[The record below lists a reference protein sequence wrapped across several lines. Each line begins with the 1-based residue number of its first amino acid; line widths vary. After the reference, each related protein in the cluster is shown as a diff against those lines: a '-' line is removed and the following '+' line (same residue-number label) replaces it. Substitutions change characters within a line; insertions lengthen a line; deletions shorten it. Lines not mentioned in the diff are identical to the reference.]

1 MSTKFDDQ
9 LERARHD
16 LLDLTAR
23 NRLLNTPLARGKS
36 TRLDIVDELTSEV
49 FRILVQ
55 EHREM
60 SFLPTAESA
69 TGESSQV
76 SRTAKR
82 LFNSDDSEEEPDFP
96 QPVEAAVPTPD
107 RQMDRNLQTSLD
119 AEKLQTRLL
128 RLFYDAKAMF
138 EEQGVNSLFLA
149 MGFLEW
155 YESPTSDKTRYAP
168 LLLIPVELDRRTVNA
183 RFRVHVLEEEVTTN
197 LSLQAKL
204 KVDFGLQFPD
214 VPDLEDLVPA
224 EYFAAVE
231 RVIEKQ
237 PRWKVRRDRMTLWF
251 FSFAKFLMFRDLA
264 QEVWPEG
271 KGPSD
276 HPLVRG
282 LLGEPVNYEPP
293 LIGEDEPLDQRLDPQ
308 TVCHV
313 VDCDSSQA
321 AAIEEVRGGRN
332 LVIQGPPGTG
342 KSQSIANVIA
352 SAVRDGR
359 TVLFVAEKLA
369 ALQVVKARLDRVGL
383 GDICLELHSHKANRR
398 SVLDDLDR
406 TLNLGRPANRNVAQV
421 AAELAR
427 VRARLNR
434 YAEQLHQP
442 LEPSARTPYDLI
454 GTLCRLQADGIS
466 AFDCALPDLA
476 TWSATTLREKQALL
490 RDIVEHVSEIG
501 VPSEHAWSSARR
513 MTPLF
518 PNDLQSLQ
526 RQLDRLLE
534 NVGRILAHAADLAG
548 HLSISWKP
556 DAESFESVQRL
567 AQFAGKLRSIPE
579 MDRAAFGN
587 GVWEQQRADIPR
599 VIARGRELAECRS
612 VVDALMAPAAWQ
624 MDVAQVRVDL
634 AATGRSWW
642 RWFSGRWRTAI
653 GTLRGMLQTQLPP
666 QLSEQLAVLD
676 RLIAGQ
682 ACLKDLETDG
692 RMGSV
697 GRNAFGTL
705 WQGPDSDW
713 DHLSA
718 IVDWEADCRDS
729 GVPVVFRQVIAKW
742 TNTAETHASY
752 AALRDVFKQSW
763 EGLRSVLKDLE
774 IDAQQ
779 CFGGRKLVDVPLAEI
794 HQKLAGWREA
804 APELGHW
811 IVLQRRLREL
821 REVGL
826 GPLES
831 QIVDGDLDDRCLDRL
846 ELMYCEAA
854 MRQVLETRDAIA
866 GFDGISQSRLVDEF
880 RKLDQQRIEL
890 ARNEVAAAHYDRL
903 PAGGD
908 AGEVGIIRGE
918 IRKKRKH
925 RALRRLLADAG
936 HAVQAIKPV
945 FMMSPTSVAQ
955 FLEPGILSFDLI
967 VMDEASQV
975 RPVEALGAIL
985 RCRQAVVVGDNR
997 QLPPTAFFD
1006 RVVAGDD
1013 DEDAEQEGIEAADV
1027 ESILDLCVT
1036 RNFPPRML
1044 RWHYRSRHHSLIAV
1058 SNREFYGNGL
1068 FVVPSPDRGGS
1079 GNGLEFRFVADGIFD
1094 RGRTRTNRRE
1104 AQAVAQAMI
1113 EHARQFPDM
1122 SLGVGAF
1129 SVAQRD
1135 AILDELELL
1144 RRAHPETEEWFSRTA
1159 DEPWFVKNLE
1169 NIQGDERDTILISVG
1184 YGRDES
1190 GFFAMAFG
1198 PLSAKGGE
1206 RRLNVLITRAKQRC
1220 VVFSSIR
1227 SEDIDLRRTNS
1238 RGTEAL
1244 KTFLQYA
1251 ETGRIDVSR
1260 PTDRDCD
1267 SEFEAQ
1273 VADALRNNGWK
1284 LDYQVGIA
1292 GFFIDLAVI
1301 DPAAPGRYLLGIECD
1316 GATYHSARWARDRDR
1331 LRQAVLEEH
1340 GWKIHR
1346 IWSTD
1351 WFHSRDEQLR
1361 KLLMLLEDLRLQSR
1375 GGRVGGKDQR
1385 RGVGATMEQ
1394 TPGNGATDSDIGG
1407 GAEIPREHIDPD
1419 AQDEQLAVPYEEVTF
1434 RSPLMSREIH
1444 ELTATELA
1452 SIVVRVVHT
1461 EGPIH
1466 RDEIAR
1472 RVTTLWGLQR
1482 TGARIAKTV
1491 NVALKAACR
1500 GGQIEE
1506 SAGFYVRCGQRES
1519 PIRSRENVTSASLR
1533 KPEMLPPQ
1541 EIDAAILK
1549 FVEAHISAS
1558 EDETARGV
1566 ARLLGFK
1573 TTSQPLRTRLNSR
1586 IRVLV
1591 SGGQLSCERDV
1602 LRRRPE

>member
-1 MSTKFDDQ
+1 MSTKLADQ
-9 LERARHD
+9 LERARHE

-36 TRLDIVDELTSEV
+36 TRLDVIDELSKEV

-55 EHREM
+55 ERREM
-60 SFLPTAESA
+60 GFLAAADSA
-69 TGESSQV
+69 PDESSKVTQ
-76 SRTAKR
+76 AAQR
-82 LFNSDDSEEEPDFP
+82 LFESDDYEESPHIA
-96 QPVEAAVPTPD
+96 QPPEATERTLD
-107 RQMDRNLQTSLD
+107 RHTDRSLQTALD
-119 AEKLQTRLL
+119 DEKLQTRLL

-155 YESPTSDKTRYAP
+155 YESPTSDKIRYAP
-168 LLLIPVELDRRTVNA
+168 LLLIPVELHRRTVNA
-183 RFRVHVLEEEVTTN
+183 RFRLRVLEEEVTTN

-214 VPDLEDLVPA
+214 VPDLEDLIPS
-224 EYFAAVE
+224 EYFAAIE

-237 PRWKVRRDRMTLWF
+237 PRWKVHHDRVTLWF

-264 QEVWPEG
+264 PDVWPDG

-276 HPLVRG
+276 HPLVSG
-282 LLGEPVNYEPP
+282 LLGEPVIYEPP

-332 LVIQGPPGTG
+332 LVVQGPPGTG
-342 KSQSIANVIA
+342 KSQSIANIIA
-352 SAVRDGR
+352 SAVREGR

-369 ALQVVKARLDRVGL
+369 ALQVVKSRLDRVGL
-383 GDICLELHSHKANRR
+383 GVICLELHSHKANRR

-406 TLNLGRPANRNVAQV
+406 TLNLGRPANRNVAQT

-427 VRARLNR
+427 VRERLNH
-434 YAEQLHQP
+434 YVEQMHRP

-454 GTLCRLQADGIS
+454 GTLCRLQAGGIT
-466 AFDCALPDLA
+466 AFHCTLPDMA
-476 TWSATTLREKQALL
+476 AWSSTTLREKQALL
-490 RDIVEHVSEIG
+490 QDIVEHIAEIG
-501 VPSEHAWSSARR
+501 VPSEHAWSSVQRT
-513 MTPLF
+513 TPLL
-518 PNDLQSLQ
+518 PTDLQSLQ
-526 RQLDRLLE
+526 RQLNRLHE
-534 NVGRILAHAADLAG
+534 NVGHILTHAADLAK
-548 HLSISWKP
+548 HLNINWKP
-556 DAESFESVQRL
+556 DAESFESIQRL

-579 MDRAAFGN
+579 MDRAAFG
-587 GVWEQQRADIPR
+587 GAVWEQQRAEIPR
-599 VIARGRELAECRS
+599 VIERGRELVECRS
-612 VVDALMAPAAWQ
+612 AVDSLLTPAAWQ
-624 MDVAQVRVDL
+624 MNVAQVRVDL
-634 AATGRSWW
+634 AATGGSWW
-642 RWFSGRWRTAI
+642 KWLSGRWRAAI
-653 GTLRGMLQTQLPP
+653 GTLRGMMHAQCPTQLA
-666 QLSEQLAVLD
+666 EQLKLLD

-682 ACLKDLETDG
+682 TCLKDLGDG
-692 RMGSV
+692 GRLGPV
-697 GRNAFGTL
+697 GRTAFGTL
-705 WQGPDSDW
+705 WLGADSDW
-713 DHLSA
+713 DRLSA
-718 IVDWEADCRDS
+718 IVDWEADCRS
-729 GVPVVFRQVIAKW
+729 AGVPSLFRQVIAKW
-742 TNTAETHASY
+742 TNTAETHESY
-752 AALRDVFKQSW
+752 GALRDVFKQSW
-763 EGLRSVLKDLE
+763 EDLRTLLKELE
-774 IDAQQ
+774 IDASRS
-779 CFGGRKLVDVPLAEI
+779 FGGRKLVDVPLSEI
-794 HQKLAGWREA
+794 HRQFSAWREA

-811 IVLQRRLREL
+811 IVLQRRIREL
-821 REVGL
+821 HQAGL
-826 GPLES
+826 GSLVS
-831 QIVDGDLDDRCLDRL
+831 QIEEGELDDRSLDRL

-854 MRQVLETRDAIA
+854 MRQVLLTRDAIT
-866 GFDGISQSRLVDEF
+866 GFDGISQNRLVEEF
-880 RKLDQQRIEL
+880 RRLDQKRIEL
-890 ARNEVAAAHYDRL
+890 ARNEVAAVHYDRL

-955 FLEPGILSFDLI
+955 FLEPGVLNFDLI
-967 VMDEASQV
+967 VIDEASQV

-1013 DEDAEQEGIEAADV
+1013 DDDAEQDGVEAADV
-1027 ESILDLCVT
+1027 ESILDLCVA
-1036 RNFPPRML
+1036 RNFPQRML

-1058 SNREFYGNGL
+1058 SNREFYDNGL

-1079 GNGLEFRFVADGIFD
+1079 GKGLEFRFVADGIFD
-1094 RGRTRTNRRE
+1094 RGRTRTNPRE
-1104 AQAVAQAMI
+1104 AQAVAEAMI
-1113 EHARQFPDM
+1113 DHARRFPDM

-1169 NIQGDERDTILISVG
+1169 NIQGDERATILISVG
-1184 YGRDES
+1184 YGKDES

-1198 PLSAKGGE
+1198 PLTAKGGE
-1206 RRLNVLITRAKQRC
+1206 RRLNVLISRAKQRC

-1238 RGTEAL
+1238 RGAEAL

-1251 ETGRIDVSR
+1251 ETGRLEVSR
-1260 PTDRDCD
+1260 HTDRDCD

-1273 VADALRNNGWK
+1273 VADALRNSGWK
-1284 LDYQVGIA
+1284 LDHQVGIA

-1301 DPAAPGRYLLGIECD
+1301 DPAVPGRYLLGIECD

-1331 LRQAVLEEH
+1331 LRQAVLEDH

-1375 GGRVGGKDQR
+1375 GSQAAGSDQR
-1385 RGVGATMEQ
+1385 RET
-1394 TPGNGATDSDIGG
+1394 TPVSESILGTRTPDNEVAG
-1407 GAEIPREHIDPD
+1407 GAEILRVDTDSAAE
-1419 AQDEQLAVPYEEVTF
+1419 DEQVAIPYEEVKF
-1434 RSPLMSREIH
+1434 RDPAMSREIH
-1444 ELTATELA
+1444 DLPVTELA
-1452 SIVVRVVHT
+1452 SIVARIVHG

-1466 RDEIAR
+1466 RDEVAR
-1472 RVTTLWGLQR
+1472 RATTLWGLQR
-1482 TGARIAKTV
+1482 TGARITKAV
-1491 NVALKAACR
+1491 NVALKAALR
-1500 GGQIEE
+1500 SGQLEE
-1506 SAGFYVRCGQRES
+1506 SAGFYSKAGQREF
-1519 PIRSRENVTSASLR
+1519 PIRSRESVSSSSLR

-1541 EIDAAILK
+1541 EVDAAVLRFI
-1549 FVEAHISAS
+1549 EAHISAS
-1558 EDETARGV
+1558 ADETGRGV

-1573 TTSQPLRTRLNSR
+1573 STSQPLRSRIDSR

-1591 SGGQLSCERDV
+1591 AGGQLSDDRDV
-1602 LRRRPE
+1602 LRRCP